1 MCRTII
7 RAVYP
12 FADLD
17 LARRLERAEGLAN
30 ARCVEA
36 RARVAPDVGAAWIAV
51 AGAMAMFDG
60 PTSPMTQTF
69 GLGLFDPVTAADLD
83 RIEAFFAALGAPAHH
98 EVSPVA
104 GPPIHALLTG
114 RRYEPFEFTS
124 VMYRPTATNGDQVRL
139 KPDATTEGAASY
151 VASGFS
157 RTSPAALTVRT
168 VGEAEGELWARTAA
182 EGWSDTP
189 GASDYMLTIGRTFAV
204 TAGTHLYLA
213 ELDGRPIAAA
223 TLHMHEGVALMAG
236 ASTIPS
242 ARGRG
247 AQLALLERRLQDG
260 FANSCDLA
268 MMGALPGSISQRN
281 AERHGFRIAYTRVKW
296 RQQ

>member
-1 MCRTII
+1 M
-7 RAVYP
+7 YP
-12 FADLD
+12 FADLE

-36 RARVAPDVGAAWIAV
+36 RARVAPEVGATWISV

-60 PTSPMTQTF
+60 PASPITQTF
-69 GLGLFDPVTAADLD
+69 GLGLFDDVTTADLA
-83 RIEAFFAALGAPAHH
+83 RIEAFFDAHGAPAHH

-104 GPPIHALLTG
+104 GPAIVGLLTD
-114 RRYEPFEFTS
+114 RRYQPFEFTS
-124 VMYRPTATNGDQVRL
+124 VMYRPVADRNLATAPNPSLRI
-139 KPDATTEGAASY
+139 
-151 VASGFS
+151 
-157 RTSPAALTVRT
+157 RT
-168 VGEAEGELWARTAA
+168 VGEADAEVWARTAA
-182 EGWSDTP
+182 EGWSETA
-189 GASDYMLTIGRTFAV
+189 GAGDFMLMIGRIFAV

-247 AQLALLERRLQDG
+247 AQLALLERRLQDA
-260 FANSCDLA
+260 FANGCDIA

-296 RQQ
+296 RKT

>member
-12 FADLD
+12 FADLE

-36 RARVAPDVGAAWIAV
+36 RARVAPEVGAAWITV

-60 PTSPMTQTF
+60 PQSPITQTF
-69 GLGLFDPVTAADLD
+69 GLGLFDPVTTADLE
-83 RIEAFFAALGAPAHH
+83 RIESFFDAHGAPSHH
-98 EVSPVA
+98 EVSPIA
-104 GPPIHALLTG
+104 GPATVGLLTE
-114 RRYEPFEFTS
+114 RRYQPFEFTS
-124 VMYRPTATNGDQVRL
+124 VMYRPIGERNL
-139 KPDATTEGAASY
+139 AA
-151 VASGFS
+151 APN
-157 RTSPAALTVRT
+157 PALHIRT
-168 VGEAEGELWARTAA
+168 VGEADGEVWARTAA
-182 EGWSDTP
+182 EGWSETA
-189 GASDYMLTIGRTFAV
+189 GAGDFMLTIGRILSV
-204 TAGTHLYLA
+204 TAGAHLYLA
-213 ELDGRPIAAA
+213 ELAGRPIAAA
-223 TLHMHEGVALMAG
+223 ALYMHDGVALMGG

-247 AQLALLERRLQDG
+247 AQLALLERRLQDA
-260 FANSCDLA
+260 FANGCDIA

-296 RQQ
+296 RQA

>member
-1 MCRTII
+1 M
-7 RAVYP
+7 YP
-12 FADLD
+12 FADLE

-36 RARVAPDVGAAWIAV
+36 RARVAPEVGAAWIAV

-60 PTSPMTQTF
+60 PASPITQTF
-69 GLGLFDPVTAADLD
+69 GLGLFDVVTPADLAK
-83 RIEAFFAALGAPAHH
+83 IEAFFETRGAPAHH

-104 GPPIHALLTG
+104 GAPIMTLLTE
-114 RRYEPFEFTS
+114 RRYQPFEFTS
-124 VMYRPTATNGDQVRL
+124 VMYRPTDANPLREQVRL

-157 RTSPAALTVRT
+157 RTSPAALTIRPI
-168 VGEAEGELWARTAA
+168 GGAESELWARTAA
-182 EGWSDTP
+182 EGWSETP
-189 GASDYMLTIGRTFAV
+189 GAGDYMLSIGRTFA
-204 TAGTHLYLA
+204 AASGSHLYVA
-213 ELDGRPIAAA
+213 ELDGRAVAAA
-223 TLHMHEGVALMAG
+223 TMHMHEGVALMAG

-247 AQLALLERRLQDG
+247 AQLALLERRLHDAHADG
-260 FANSCDLA
+260 CDIA

-296 RQQ
+296 RKT

>member
-12 FADLD
+12 FADLE

-36 RARVAPDVGAAWIAV
+36 RARVAPEVGATWITV

-60 PTSPMTQTF
+60 PNSPITQTF
-69 GLGLFDPVTAADLD
+69 GLGLFDPVTAADLA
-83 RIEAFFAALGAPAHH
+83 RIEAFFEAHGAPAHH

-104 GPPIHALLTG
+104 GPAIVGLLTD
-114 RRYEPFEFTS
+114 RRYQPFEFTS
-124 VMYRPTATNGDQVRL
+124 VMYRPIGDRNLATAPNPSL
-139 KPDATTEGAASY
+139 HI
-151 VASGFS
+151 
-157 RTSPAALTVRT
+157 RT
-168 VGEAEGELWARTAA
+168 VGEAEGEVWARTAA
-182 EGWSDTP
+182 EGWSEAA
-189 GASDYMLTIGRTFAV
+189 GAGDFMLTIGRILAV
-204 TAGTHLYLA
+204 TAGAHLYLA
-213 ELDGRPIAAA
+213 ELEGRPIAAA
-223 TLHMHEGVALMAG
+223 TLYMHEGVALMGG

-247 AQLALLERRLQDG
+247 AQLALLERRLQDA
-260 FANSCDLA
+260 FANGCDIA

-281 AERHGFRIAYTRVKW
+281 AERHGFRIAYTRIKW
-296 RQQ
+296 RQT

>member
-12 FADLD
+12 FADLE

-36 RARVAPDVGAAWIAV
+36 RARVAPEVGAAWITV

-60 PTSPMTQTF
+60 PQSPITQTF
-69 GLGLFDPVTAADLD
+69 GLGLFDPVTTADLA
-83 RIEAFFAALGAPAHH
+83 RIESFFDAHGAPSHH
-98 EVSPVA
+98 EVSPIA
-104 GPPIHALLTG
+104 GPATVGLLTE
-114 RRYEPFEFTS
+114 RRYQPFEFTS
-124 VMYRPTATNGDQVRL
+124 VMYRPIGERNL
-139 KPDATTEGAASY
+139 AA
-151 VASGFS
+151 APN
-157 RTSPAALTVRT
+157 PALHIRT
-168 VGEAEGELWARTAA
+168 VGEADGEVWARTAA
-182 EGWSDTP
+182 EGWSETA
-189 GASDYMLTIGRTFAV
+189 GAGDFMLTIGRILSV
-204 TAGTHLYLA
+204 TAGAHLYLA
-213 ELDGRPIAAA
+213 ELEGRPIAAA
-223 TLHMHEGVALMAG
+223 TLYMHDGVALMGG

-247 AQLALLERRLQDG
+247 AQLALLERRLQDA
-260 FANSCDLA
+260 FANGCDIA

-296 RQQ
+296 RQA